1 MRHDAPISG
10 VAAHPSGYVATAGY
24 DNRVILWN
32 ATGAPVARGWHDHLA
47 NQCMFNHDG
56 TLLTSASSD
65 YSARIWSVPSMRL
78 VALLRGHQDDVE
90 MAAFSPDGTMV
101 ATCSRDRT
109 VRVHGIDGRELALLE
124 GHGADV
130 ISVVWSPD
138 GRELIS
144 SSDDGTVR
152 RWDVAGSR
160 QVALMDTGGIETDTL
175 CVARSGTI
183 FAGDDEGRLSV
194 MTGDDVHRVQAH
206 RAGIKR
212 VVWDESSRQLL
223 SLSYDRTVRL
233 WRYNDGGALEPHAEG
248 QLPSE
253 VWPRSA
259 AFTKDDT
266 VVFAT
271 FGSSFAT
278 WTPPSNRWDV
288 SNVGPTGG
296 VNAVLALRDGLHTI
310 GDAGLWKV
318 DGTTKGSM
326 GSLCNFLADF
336 DGSLLTGGQM
346 GALFDAR
353 TGEVITHHRSPLNC
367 AATFMRHGQPHAV
380 IGTYTGEGLVVA
392 RAADGTIGV
401 VECIR
406 MHANAIKGL
415 ACDGRTI
422 FSVCADASVA
432 WHDVETFQPLK
443 HIAQAHDRITNGCST
458 IEEGT
463 FASVGRDLTLRLW
476 TPQGMERFETPHRH
490 SIKCVAASVDG
501 ATLAT
506 GGYDGTVAVFNTVTR
521 SWMGTCRASSGGLSS
536 LTPDLGGEG
545 YFAGG
550 YDGHVYRVKVSP
562 AVRAERVP

>member
-10 VAAHPSGYVATAGY
+10 IATHPSGYVATAGY

-32 ATGAPVARGWHDHLA
+32 AEGEPMARGWHDHLA
-47 NQCMFNHDG
+47 NQCTFNHDG
-56 TLLTSASSD
+56 TLLASASSD

-90 MAAFSPDGTMV
+90 MVAFSPDGAAV

-109 VRVHGIDGRELALLE
+109 VRVHGIDGSELALLE
-124 GHGADV
+124 GHAADV

-138 GRELIS
+138 GRDLIS

-152 RWDVAGSR
+152 RWDVASSR
-160 QVALMDTGGIETDTL
+160 QVAQMDTGGIETDTL
-175 CVARSGTI
+175 CVARSGAI
-183 FAGDDEGRLSV
+183 FAGDDEGRLSIL
-194 MTGDDVHRVQAH
+194 TGNDVQRVQAH
-206 RAGIKR
+206 LAGVKR

-233 WRYNDGGALEPHAEG
+233 WRYVDGTLEPHAEG
-248 QLPSE
+248 HLPSE

-259 AFTKDDT
+259 AFRSDDT

-278 WTPPSNRWDV
+278 WMPASNQWDV

-296 VNAVLALRDGLHTI
+296 INAVLELPDGLHTI

-318 DGTTKGSM
+318 DGAITGSM
-326 GSLCNFLADF
+326 GSLCNFLVEF

-346 GALFDAR
+346 GALFEAR
-353 TGEVITHHRSPLNC
+353 TGQAIVRHRSPLNC
-367 AATFMRHGQPHAV
+367 ATTFMRRGQLHAV

-392 RAADGTIGV
+392 RSADGVIGV
-401 VECIR
+401 VASIR
-406 MHANAIKGL
+406 MHANAIKDV

-432 WHDVETFQPLK
+432 WHDVDTLEPLN
-443 HIAQAHDRITNGCST
+443 HIAQAHDRIANGCCM
-458 IEEGT
+458 IEEGN
-463 FASVGRDLTLRLW
+463 FASIGRDLTLRLW
-476 TPQGMERFETPHRH
+476 TPEGMERLETPHRH
-490 SIKCVAASVDG
+490 SIKCVAASAGG
-501 ATLAT
+501 ATIAT
-506 GGYDGTVAVFNTVTR
+506 GGYDGTVAIFDTLTR
-521 SWMGTCRASSGGLSS
+521 SWVGTCRASSGGLSS
-536 LTPDLGGEG
+536 LTPGLDGEG
-545 YFAGG
+545 FFASG
-550 YDGHVYRVKVSP
+550 YDGYVYRIAAGPV
-562 AVRAERVP
+562 VRAERVP